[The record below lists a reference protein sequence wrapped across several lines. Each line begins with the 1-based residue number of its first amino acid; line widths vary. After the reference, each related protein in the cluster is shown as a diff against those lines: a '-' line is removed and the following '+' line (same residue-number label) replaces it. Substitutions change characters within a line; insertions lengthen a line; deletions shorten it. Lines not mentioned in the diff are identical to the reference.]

1 VLSKKE
7 RMGDGTSD
15 EEVDIEVEKRR
26 YIADAYARMAQLTH
40 YELIGVP
47 RSADKK
53 EIKRA
58 YFQLAAI
65 VHPDRYFGKKLG
77 SYKAKME
84 ALFARLSVAFETLTD
99 RDKRA
104 HYDARLGAAPT
115 AAQQQERPAAPKA
128 PVDPKILAQRQAAM
142 EALKQRFTDGKAKA
156 KQLAD
161 AAALARAAGDF
172 VGAVDAY
179 QRALAVAPG
188 DATLTAALAEMKKA
202 AAAKVAESDQRQAI
216 LEEKYGHWVEA
227 AASWRKVVLAR
238 PDDAAAR
245 ERLAAAEARARQ
257 G

>member
-1 VLSKKE
+1 
-7 RMGDGTSD
+7 MGDGASD
-15 EEVDIEVEKRR
+15 EDVDIEVDKRR
-26 YIADAYARMAQLTH
+26 YIADAHARMAQLTH
-40 YELIGVP
+40 YELIGVA
-47 RSADKK
+47 RTADKK
-53 EIKRA
+53 DIKRA

-77 SYKAKME
+77 SYKPKME

-104 HYDARLGAAPT
+104 QYDARLGAAP
-115 AAQQQERPAAPKA
+115 ASPGPAAPKA

-156 KQLAD
+156 KQLAE

-188 DATLTAALAEMKKA
+188 DATLVAALAEMKGA
-202 AAAKVAESDQRQAI
+202 AASKLAESHQRQAI
-216 LEEKYGHWVEA
+216 LEEKYGHWAEA
-227 AASWRKVVLAR
+227 AASWRRVVDAR
-238 PDDAAAR
+238 PDDASAR
-245 ERLAAAEARARQ
+245 ERLAAAEARARPT
-257 G
+257 